1 MDYRHQNGHVRE
13 RDEIFNTAMRTIVH
27 GDHRSK
33 SLRGVKGH
41 SGVLEEEFIH
51 GLFNAKGMLP
61 LSPSYAKLP
70 NEDRRIEKLRRSSS
84 LKSLNSHIR
93 QILTRV
99 RDQIRSYKL
108 ALAPRTS
115 TTHDLET
122 LLTFHS
128 YLTDAMEEILALFSL
143 TPYRDVERKA
153 NFVWNEYST
162 LLLKVLETASNSI
175 QSSDQQRGHSHSR
188 RGPIFMDSQMLKSIE
203 QINGQKNELEL
214 LLAKTPFDNVYD
226 EDERARQHLRKNIED
241 QLLALHRLRY
251 TLIRKTKSHTKRQ
264 RKIVE
269 KEDAIV
275 ILQAF
280 CRRVIATRKVNN
292 IRMKE
297 FIRLTGNYQHN
308 QNIFSGFNWFIQKS
322 YPQDF
327 LLIQKLIHETK
338 QLSRDI
344 A

>member
-1 MDYRHQNGHVRE
+1 MDINRQQNGHVRE
-13 RDEIFNTAMRTIVH
+13 RDEIFNTALRTIAR
-27 GDHRSK
+27 GDYRSK
-33 SLRGVKGH
+33 SLRGVKGD
-41 SGVLEEEFIH
+41 SRVLQEEFIH
-51 GLFNAKGMLP
+51 GLFNAKGMIP
-61 LSPSYAKLP
+61 LSPSKYP
-70 NEDRRIEKLRRSSS
+70 TEDTRIEKLRRSSS
-84 LKSLNSHIR
+84 SKSLKRHIH

-99 RDQIRSYKL
+99 RDQFRSYKL
-108 ALAPRTS
+108 AIAPAS
-115 TTHDLET
+115 SKTHDLET
-122 LLTFHS
+122 ILTFHS
-128 YLTDAMEEILALFSL
+128 YLMDAMEEILALFSL

-153 NFVWNEYST
+153 NYVWNEYST
-162 LLLKVLETASNSI
+162 LLLKVLEATSNTI
-175 QSSDQQRGHSHSR
+175 GLSDQHNNHSHSR
-188 RGPIFMDSQMLKSIE
+188 RGPIFMDNQMLKSIE
-203 QINGQKNELEL
+203 RINGQKDELEL
-214 LLAKTPFDNVYD
+214 LLAKTPFDTVND
-226 EDERARQHLRKNIED
+226 EDERARRHLRKNIED

-251 TLIRKTKSHTKRQ
+251 TLIKKTKSHTKRR
-264 RKIVE
+264 RKVVE

-280 CRRVIATRKVNN
+280 CRRFIATRKVNN

-327 LLIQKLIHETK
+327 LLVQKLIHETK